1 MPTSAPGNSRP
12 AGLLAHRRRGVLR
25 HDGLGFTLIELMV
38 VMAVIAIGVAV
49 VTLALRDPA
58 ATRLEREAQRLA
70 ALLEIARAES
80 RATGVPALWIP
91 SPAGE
96 PSASFRFVGLRAG
109 SRLPETWLDDGVR
122 AEVAGGRVVLGPD
135 AILPPQ
141 RIVLAL
147 GEQRMEIA
155 SDGLGAFSTP
165 VPQESAP

>member
-1 MPTSAPGNSRP
+1 MPTSAPGSSRP
-12 AGLLAHRRRGVLR
+12 DGPLAPRRRRALFHSRG
-25 HDGLGFTLIELMV
+25 GFTLIELMV
-38 VMAVIAIGVAV
+38 VMAVIAIGAAV
-49 VTLALRDPA
+49 VTFALRDPA

-165 VPQESAP
+165 VPQENAP